1 MRNLASLDA
10 SGLGAKPDLAE
21 GLGAAS
27 AALLERLRG
36 VPSVDNVAER
46 SRQPIGHVVW
56 ASSPGVITLPTI
68 FTRCHRPVPL
78 MAPVIAVLKRL
89 SKDTGFS

>member
-46 SRQPIGHVVW
+46 SRQPIGHVVRGFL
-56 ASSPGVITLPTI
+56 ARSHHPAHNLHALP
-68 FTRCHRPVPL
+68 
-78 MAPVIAVLKRL
+78 
-89 SKDTGFS
+89 